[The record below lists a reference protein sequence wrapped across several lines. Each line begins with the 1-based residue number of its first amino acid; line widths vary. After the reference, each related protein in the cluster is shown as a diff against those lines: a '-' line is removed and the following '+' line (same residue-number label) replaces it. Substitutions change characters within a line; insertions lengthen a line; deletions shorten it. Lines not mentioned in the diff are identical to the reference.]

1 MIHHLVRV
9 SSDSFVAT
17 FVFTDIEGS
26 TRWWEREPDRMR
38 RALARHDA
46 LSHASVQAHRGRLVK
61 RTGDGI
67 HAVFDEPLDAV
78 LAVLELQQALADASA
93 QDPGALALAVSVV
106 PIGSVLY
113 GGDGPPDS
121 TELELSGL
129 VRMFVVVLAVEVAA
143 LAGNY
148 L

>member
-9 SSDSFVAT
+9 SSNSVVAT
-17 FVFTDIEGS
+17 VEDLAALTQQ
-26 TRWWEREPDRMR
+26 RMR

-93 QDPGALALAVSVV
+93 QDPGALPLQVRC
-106 PIGSVLY
+106 GLHL
-113 GGDGPPDS
+113 GPCERRDDD
-121 TELELSGL
+121 
-129 VRMFVVVLAVEVAA
+129 
-143 LAGNY
+143 
-148 L
+148 